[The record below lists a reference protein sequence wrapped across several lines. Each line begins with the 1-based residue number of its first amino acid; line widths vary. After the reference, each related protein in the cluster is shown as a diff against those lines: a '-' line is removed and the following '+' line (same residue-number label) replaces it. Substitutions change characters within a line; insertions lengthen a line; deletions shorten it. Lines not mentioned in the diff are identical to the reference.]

1 MATAGG
7 TMNEQRTV
15 IRRKAAPRPPSV
27 STPTGELSLFAT
39 VPLGAEELAA
49 GELKRIGA
57 QSVAATKGGV
67 NFRGNHAL
75 LYRSLLQLRTV
86 SRVLV
91 QLGQFPCSSPQDLY
105 EGIRALPWT
114 DLLTPA
120 MTLAVDCTLRDS
132 VITHSHF
139 AALKAKD
146 AIVDLLRDATGSR
159 PNIDTKSPD
168 LRVNLHISR
177 NHCTVS
183 LDASGEPLDRRGWRL
198 DRNDAPL
205 RETLAAAIML
215 HTGWDGSVP
224 LLDPMCGSG
233 TLLLEGTSLALQKPA
248 GADRQFGL
256 MRWHDFDRRLW
267 NSVLQE
273 ELAKTASTLPV
284 PVLGFDRDP
293 RAIIACRENARRAG
307 IEYAISFDR
316 KPFEEAEPCG
326 HEGILVMNPPYGV
339 RMGDRTALAEQYRKI
354 GEVFKRRF
362 TGWTAYLLA
371 GDLEL
376 ARLVGL
382 KPSRRFVLFNGP
394 LECRL
399 LKYELY

>member
-1 MATAGG
+1 MT
-7 TMNEQRTV
+7 EQRA
-15 IRRKAAPRPPSV
+15 IHRRKGNAVRPASDH
-27 STPTGELSLFAT
+27 LKLFAT
-39 VPLGAEELAA
+39 VPLGAEELTAA
-49 GELKRIGA
+49 ELNRLEAG
-57 QSVAATKGGV
+57 QVQATRGGV
-67 NFRGNHAL
+67 FFSGDRTM
-75 LYRSLLQLRTV
+75 LYRSLLQLRTA

-91 QLGQFPCSSPQDLY
+91 QLAQFPCSTPQELY
-105 EGIRALPWT
+105 DNIRALPWQER
-114 DLLTPA
+114 LTPN

-132 VITHSHF
+132 GITHSHF

-146 AIVDLLRDATGSR
+146 AIVDLLRDHTGSR
-159 PNIDTKSPD
+159 PSVDTKSPD
-168 LRVNLHISR
+168 LRINLHIAK

-205 RETLAAAIML
+205 RETLAAAIMW
-215 HTGWDGSVP
+215 HTGWDGTVP

-233 TLLLEGTSLALQKPA
+233 TLLLEGTSMALQQPA
-248 GADRQFGL
+248 GAGRSFGL
-256 MRWHDFDRRLW
+256 MRWRDFDKRLW
-267 NSVLQE
+267 EQVLRTEQAKAQE
-273 ELAKTASTLPV
+273 SLAV

-293 RAIIACRENARRAG
+293 MAVIACRENARRAG
-307 IEYAISFDR
+307 LAYNIAFDR

-326 HEGILVMNPPYGV
+326 HQGILVMNPPYGV
-339 RMGDRTALAEQYRKI
+339 RMGHKGELEQLYRKI

>member
-1 MATAGG
+1 
-7 TMNEQRTV
+7 MNESSTV
-15 IRRKAAPRPPSV
+15 IRRKGAAAVAASRP
-27 STPTGELSLFAT
+27 LALFAT
-39 VPLGAEELAA
+39 VALGVEELTA
-49 GELKRIGA
+49 GELQRLGA
-57 QSVAATKGGV
+57 SEIQMVRGGV
-67 NFRGNHAL
+67 SFSGDRRI
-75 LYRSLLQLRTV
+75 LYRSLMRLRTA

-91 QLGQFPCSSPQDLY
+91 QLGSFPCGSPQELY
-105 EGIRALPWT
+105 DGIRSLPWT
-114 DLLTPA
+114 ELLTPA

-132 VITHSHF
+132 AITHSHF

-159 PNIDTKSPD
+159 PNIETKAPD
-168 LRVNLHISR
+168 LRVNLHIAKNR
-177 NHCTVS
+177 ATVS
-183 LDASGEPLDRRGWRL
+183 LDASGAPLDRRGWRL

-233 TLLLEGTSLALQKPA
+233 TLLLEGAAMALGQPA
-248 GADRQFGL
+248 GGGREFGL
-256 MRWHDFDRRLW
+256 MRWRDFDRRLW
-267 NSVLQE
+267 ERLLQE
-273 ELAKTASTLPV
+273 EQAAAASSLTV
-284 PVLGFDRDP
+284 PVLGYDRDP

-307 IEYAISFDR
+307 LEYAISFDR
-316 KPFEEAEPCG
+316 RPFEDTEPCG
-326 HEGILVMNPPYGV
+326 HQGVLVMNPPYGV
-339 RMGDRTALAEQYRKI
+339 RMGDKSELEALYRKI

-382 KPSRRFVLFNGP
+382 KPARRFVLFNGP

>member
-1 MATAGG
+1 MSETA
-7 TMNEQRTV
+7 TV
-15 IRRKAAPRPPSV
+15 IRRKGAAAVAASRP
-27 STPTGELSLFAT
+27 LHLFAT
-39 VPLGAEELAA
+39 VALGVEELTAAELQRLGASEIQVV
-49 GELKRIGA
+49 R
-57 QSVAATKGGV
+57 GGV
-67 NFRGNHAL
+67 GFGGDRRI
-75 LYRSLLQLRTV
+75 LYRSLLRLRTA

-91 QLGQFPCSSPQDLY
+91 QLGSFPCASSQELY
-105 EGIRALPWT
+105 DGMRSLPWT
-114 DLLTPA
+114 ELLTPA

-132 VITHSHF
+132 AITHSHF

-159 PNIDTKSPD
+159 PNIETKAPD
-168 LRVNLHISR
+168 LRVNLHIAKNR
-177 NHCTVS
+177 ATVS
-183 LDASGEPLDRRGWRL
+183 LDASGAPLDRRGWRL

-224 LLDPMCGSG
+224 LMDPMCGSG
-233 TLLLEGTSLALQKPA
+233 TLLLEGAAMALGQPA
-248 GADRQFGL
+248 GGGREFGL
-256 MRWHDFDRRLW
+256 MRWRDFDRRLW
-267 NSVLQE
+267 ERLLQE
-273 ELAKTASTLPV
+273 EQAAAASSLTV

-293 RAIIACRENARRAG
+293 KAIIACRENARRAG
-307 IEYAISFDR
+307 LEYAISFDR
-316 KPFEEAEPCG
+316 RPFEDTEPCG
-326 HEGILVMNPPYGV
+326 HQGVLVMNPPYGV
-339 RMGDRTALAEQYRKI
+339 RMGDKSELEGLYRKI

-362 TGWTAYLLA
+362 TSWTAYLLA

-382 KPSRRFVLFNGP
+382 KPARRFVLFNGP

>member
-1 MATAGG
+1 MSETS
-7 TMNEQRTV
+7 TV
-15 IRRKAAPRPPSV
+15 IRRKGAAAVAASRPL
-27 STPTGELSLFAT
+27 ELFAT
-39 VPLGAEELAA
+39 VALGVEELTAAELQRLGASDIQVV
-49 GELKRIGA
+49 R
-57 QSVAATKGGV
+57 GGV
-67 NFRGNHAL
+67 GFGGDRRI
-75 LYRSLLQLRTV
+75 LYRSLLRLRTA

-91 QLGQFPCSSPQDLY
+91 QLGSFPCASPQELY
-105 EGIRALPWT
+105 DGMRTLPWT
-114 DLLTPA
+114 ELLTPA

-132 VITHSHF
+132 AITHSHF

-159 PNIDTKSPD
+159 PNIETKAPD
-168 LRVNLHISR
+168 LRVNLHIAKNR
-177 NHCTVS
+177 ATVS
-183 LDASGEPLDRRGWRL
+183 LDASGAPLDRRGWRL

-233 TLLLEGTSLALQKPA
+233 TLLLEGAAMALGQPA
-248 GADRQFGL
+248 GSGREFGL
-256 MRWHDFDRRLW
+256 MRWRDFDRRLW
-267 NSVLQE
+267 ERLLQE
-273 ELAKTASTLPV
+273 ERAAAASSLTV

-293 RAIIACRENARRAG
+293 QAVIACRENARRAG
-307 IEYAISFDR
+307 LEYAVSFDR
-316 KPFEEAEPCG
+316 RPFEETEPCG
-326 HEGILVMNPPYGV
+326 HQGVLVMNPPYGV
-339 RMGDRTALAEQYRKI
+339 RMGDKTELEALYRKI

-382 KPSRRFVLFNGP
+382 KPARRFVLFNGP

>member
-1 MATAGG
+1 
-7 TMNEQRTV
+7 
-15 IRRKAAPRPPSV
+15 
-27 STPTGELSLFAT
+27 
-39 VPLGAEELAA
+39 
-49 GELKRIGA
+49 
-57 QSVAATKGGV
+57 
-67 NFRGNHAL
+67 
-75 LYRSLLQLRTV
+75 
-86 SRVLV
+86 
-91 QLGQFPCSSPQDLY
+91 
-105 EGIRALPWT
+105 
-114 DLLTPA
+114 
-120 MTLAVDCTLRDS
+120 
-132 VITHSHF
+132 
-139 AALKAKD
+139 
-146 AIVDLLRDATGSR
+146 
-159 PNIDTKSPD
+159 
-168 LRVNLHISR
+168 
-177 NHCTVS
+177 
-183 LDASGEPLDRRGWRL
+183 
-198 DRNDAPL
+198 
-205 RETLAAAIML
+205 
-215 HTGWDGSVP
+215 
-224 LLDPMCGSG
+224 
-233 TLLLEGTSLALQKPA
+233 
-248 GADRQFGL
+248 

-267 NSVLQE
+267 SSVLQE

>member
-1 MATAGG
+1 MTE
-7 TMNEQRTV
+7 TTTV
-15 IRRKAAPRPPSV
+15 IRRKGAAAVAASRPL
-27 STPTGELSLFAT
+27 ELFAT
-39 VPLGAEELAA
+39 VALGVEELTA
-49 GELKRIGA
+49 GELQRLGA
-57 QSVAATKGGV
+57 TDIQVVRGGV
-67 NFRGNHAL
+67 SFGGDRRI
-75 LYRSLLQLRTV
+75 LYRSLLRLRTA

-91 QLGQFPCSSPQDLY
+91 QLGSFSCASPQELY
-105 EGIRALPWT
+105 DGMRTLPWT
-114 DLLTPA
+114 ELLTPA

-132 VITHSHF
+132 AITHSHF

-159 PNIDTKSPD
+159 PNIETKTPD
-168 LRVNLHISR
+168 LRVNLHIAKNR
-177 NHCTVS
+177 ATVS
-183 LDASGEPLDRRGWRL
+183 LDASGAPLDRRGWRL

-233 TLLLEGTSLALQKPA
+233 TLLLEGAAMALGQPA
-248 GADRQFGL
+248 GGGREFGL
-256 MRWHDFDRRLW
+256 MRWRDFDRRLW
-267 NSVLQE
+267 ERLLQE
-273 ELAKTASTLPV
+273 ERAAAASSLTV

-293 RAIIACRENARRAG
+293 QAIIACRENARRAG
-307 IEYAISFDR
+307 LEYAVSFDR
-316 KPFEEAEPCG
+316 RPFEETEPCG
-326 HEGILVMNPPYGV
+326 HQGVLVMNPPYGV
-339 RMGDRTALAEQYRKI
+339 RMGDKTELEALYRKI

-382 KPSRRFVLFNGP
+382 KPARRFVLFNGP

>member
-1 MATAGG
+1 MTE
-7 TMNEQRTV
+7 TSTV
-15 IRRKAAPRPPSV
+15 IRRKGAAAVAASRS
-27 STPTGELSLFAT
+27 LDLFAT
-39 VPLGAEELAA
+39 VALGVEELTA
-49 GELKRIGA
+49 GELQRLGA
-57 QSVAATKGGV
+57 SDINVVRGGV
-67 NFRGNHAL
+67 SFGGDRRI
-75 LYRSLLQLRTV
+75 LYRSLLRLRTA

-91 QLGQFPCSSPQDLY
+91 QLGSFPCASPQELY
-105 EGIRALPWT
+105 DGMRTLPWT
-114 DLLTPA
+114 ELLTPA

-132 VITHSHF
+132 AITHSHF

-159 PNIDTKSPD
+159 PNIETKAPD
-168 LRVNLHISR
+168 LRVNLHIAKNR
-177 NHCTVS
+177 ATVS
-183 LDASGEPLDRRGWRL
+183 LDASGAPLDRRGWRL
-198 DRNDAPL
+198 DRNEAPL

-233 TLLLEGTSLALQKPA
+233 TLLLEGAAMALGQPA
-248 GADRQFGL
+248 GGGREFGL
-256 MRWHDFDRRLW
+256 MRWRDFDRRLW
-267 NSVLQE
+267 ERLLQE
-273 ELAKTASTLPV
+273 ERAAAASSLNV

-293 RAIIACRENARRAG
+293 KAIIACRENARRAG
-307 IEYAISFDR
+307 LEYAISFDR
-316 KPFEEAEPCG
+316 RPFEETEPCG
-326 HEGILVMNPPYGV
+326 HQGVLVMNPPYGV
-339 RMGDRTALAEQYRKI
+339 RMGDRSELEALYRKI

-382 KPSRRFVLFNGP
+382 KPARRFVLFNGP

>member
-1 MATAGG
+1 MSETS
-7 TMNEQRTV
+7 TV
-15 IRRKAAPRPPSV
+15 IRRKGAAAVAASRP
-27 STPTGELSLFAT
+27 LALFAT
-39 VPLGAEELAA
+39 VALGVEELTA
-49 GELKRIGA
+49 GELQRLGA
-57 QSVAATKGGV
+57 SEIQVVRGGV
-67 NFRGNHAL
+67 SFSGDRRT
-75 LYRSLLQLRTV
+75 LYRSLLRLRTA

-91 QLGQFPCSSPQDLY
+91 QLGSFPCASPQELY
-105 EGIRALPWT
+105 DGIRALPWT
-114 DLLTPA
+114 ELLTTA

-132 VITHSHF
+132 AITHSHF

-146 AIVDLLRDATGSR
+146 AIVDLLRDTTGSR
-159 PNIDTKSPD
+159 PNIETKAPD
-168 LRVNLHISR
+168 LRVNLHIAKNR
-177 NHCTVS
+177 ATVS
-183 LDASGEPLDRRGWRL
+183 LDASGAPLDRRGWRL

-233 TLLLEGTSLALQKPA
+233 TLLLEGAAMALGQPA
-248 GADRQFGL
+248 GGGREFGL
-256 MRWHDFDRRLW
+256 MRWRDFDRRLW
-267 NSVLQE
+267 ERLLQE
-273 ELAKTASTLPV
+273 EQAAAASSLTV

-293 RAIIACRENARRAG
+293 KSIIACRENARRAG
-307 IEYAISFDR
+307 LEYAISFDR
-316 KPFEEAEPCG
+316 RPFEDTEPCG
-326 HEGILVMNPPYGV
+326 HQGVLVMNPPYGV
-339 RMGDRTALAEQYRKI
+339 RMGDKSELEGLYRKI
-354 GEVFKRRF
+354 GEIFKRRF

-382 KPSRRFVLFNGP
+382 KPARRFVLFNGP

>member
-1 MATAGG
+1 MTE
-7 TMNEQRTV
+7 TSTV
-15 IRRKAAPRPPSV
+15 IRRKGAAAVAASRPL
-27 STPTGELSLFAT
+27 ELFAT
-39 VPLGAEELAA
+39 VALGVEELTA
-49 GELKRIGA
+49 GELQRLGA
-57 QSVAATKGGV
+57 TDIQVVRGGV
-67 NFRGNHAL
+67 SFGGDRRI
-75 LYRSLLQLRTV
+75 LYRSLLRLRTA
-86 SRVLV
+86 SRVLQ
-91 QLGQFPCSSPQDLY
+91 QLGSFSCASPQELY
-105 EGIRALPWT
+105 DGMRTLPWT
-114 DLLTPA
+114 ELLTPA

-132 VITHSHF
+132 AITHSHF

-159 PNIDTKSPD
+159 PNIETKTPD
-168 LRVNLHISR
+168 LRVNLHIAKNR
-177 NHCTVS
+177 ATVS
-183 LDASGEPLDRRGWRL
+183 LDASGAPLDRRGWRL

-233 TLLLEGTSLALQKPA
+233 TLLLEGAAMALGQPA
-248 GADRQFGL
+248 GSGREFGL
-256 MRWHDFDRRLW
+256 MRWRDFDRRLW
-267 NSVLQE
+267 ERLLQE
-273 ELAKTASTLPV
+273 ERAAAASSLTV

-293 RAIIACRENARRAG
+293 QAIIACRENARRAG
-307 IEYAISFDR
+307 LEYAVSFDR
-316 KPFEEAEPCG
+316 RPFEETEPCG
-326 HEGILVMNPPYGV
+326 HQGVLVMNPPYGV
-339 RMGDRTALAEQYRKI
+339 RMGDKTELEALYRKI

-382 KPSRRFVLFNGP
+382 KPARRFVLFNGP

>member
-1 MATAGG
+1 MSETS
-7 TMNEQRTV
+7 TV
-15 IRRKAAPRPPSV
+15 IRRKGAAAVAASRP
-27 STPTGELSLFAT
+27 LALFAT
-39 VPLGAEELAA
+39 VALGVEELTA
-49 GELKRIGA
+49 GELQRLGA
-57 QSVAATKGGV
+57 SEIQVVRGGV
-67 NFRGNHAL
+67 SFGGDRRI
-75 LYRSLLQLRTV
+75 LYRSLLRLRTA

-91 QLGQFPCSSPQDLY
+91 QLGSFPCASPQELY
-105 EGIRALPWT
+105 DGIRALSWT
-114 DLLTPA
+114 ELLTPA

-132 VITHSHF
+132 AITHSHF

-146 AIVDLLRDATGSR
+146 AIVDLLRDTTGSR
-159 PNIDTKSPD
+159 PNIETKAPD
-168 LRVNLHISR
+168 LRVNLHIAKNR
-177 NHCTVS
+177 ATVS
-183 LDASGEPLDRRGWRL
+183 LDASGAPLDRRGWRL

-233 TLLLEGTSLALQKPA
+233 TLLLEGAAMALGQPA
-248 GADRQFGL
+248 GGGREFGL
-256 MRWHDFDRRLW
+256 MRWRDFDRRLW
-267 NSVLQE
+267 ERLLQE
-273 ELAKTASTLPV
+273 EQAAAASSLTV

-293 RAIIACRENARRAG
+293 KSIIACRENARRAG
-307 IEYAISFDR
+307 LEYAISFDR
-316 KPFEEAEPCG
+316 RPFEDTEPCG
-326 HEGILVMNPPYGV
+326 HQGVLVMNPPYGV
-339 RMGDRTALAEQYRKI
+339 RMGDKSELEGLYRKI

-382 KPSRRFVLFNGP
+382 KPARRFVLFNGP

>member
-1 MATAGG
+1 MSETS
-7 TMNEQRTV
+7 TV
-15 IRRKAAPRPPSV
+15 IRRKGAAAVAASRP
-27 STPTGELSLFAT
+27 LALFAT
-39 VPLGAEELAA
+39 VALGVEELTA
-49 GELKRIGA
+49 GELQRLGA
-57 QSVAATKGGV
+57 SEIQVVRGGV
-67 NFRGNHAL
+67 SFSGDRRT
-75 LYRSLLQLRTV
+75 LYRSLLRLRTA

-91 QLGQFPCSSPQDLY
+91 QLGSFPCASPQELY
-105 EGIRALPWT
+105 DGIRALSWT
-114 DLLTPA
+114 ELLTPA

-132 VITHSHF
+132 AITHSHF

-146 AIVDLLRDATGSR
+146 AIVDLLRDTTGSR
-159 PNIDTKSPD
+159 PNIETKAPD
-168 LRVNLHISR
+168 LRVNLHIAKNR
-177 NHCTVS
+177 ATVS
-183 LDASGEPLDRRGWRL
+183 LDASGAPLDRRGWRL

-233 TLLLEGTSLALQKPA
+233 TLLLEGAAMALGQPA
-248 GADRQFGL
+248 GGGREFGL
-256 MRWHDFDRRLW
+256 MRWRDFDRRLW
-267 NSVLQE
+267 ERLLQE
-273 ELAKTASTLPV
+273 EQAAAASSLTV

-293 RAIIACRENARRAG
+293 KSIIACRENARRAG
-307 IEYAISFDR
+307 LEYAISFDR
-316 KPFEEAEPCG
+316 RPFEDTEPCG
-326 HEGILVMNPPYGV
+326 HQGVLVMNPPYGV
-339 RMGDRTALAEQYRKI
+339 RMGDKSELEGLYRKI
-354 GEVFKRRF
+354 GEIFKRRF

-382 KPSRRFVLFNGP
+382 KPARRFVLFNGP

>member
-1 MATAGG
+1 
-7 TMNEQRTV
+7 V
-15 IRRKAAPRPPSV
+15 AASRP
-27 STPTGELSLFAT
+27 LALFAT
-39 VPLGAEELAA
+39 VALGVEELTA
-49 GELKRIGA
+49 GELQRLGA
-57 QSVAATKGGV
+57 SEIQVVRGGV
-67 NFRGNHAL
+67 SFGGDRRI
-75 LYRSLLQLRTV
+75 LYRSLLRLRTA

-91 QLGQFPCSSPQDLY
+91 QLGSFPCASPQELY
-105 EGIRALPWT
+105 DGIRALSWT
-114 DLLTPA
+114 ELLTPA

-132 VITHSHF
+132 AITHSHF

-146 AIVDLLRDATGSR
+146 AIVDLLRDTTGSR
-159 PNIDTKSPD
+159 PNIETKAPD
-168 LRVNLHISR
+168 LRVNLHIAKNR
-177 NHCTVS
+177 ATVS
-183 LDASGEPLDRRGWRL
+183 LDASGAPLDRRGWRL

-233 TLLLEGTSLALQKPA
+233 TLLLEGAAMALGQPA
-248 GADRQFGL
+248 GGGREFGL
-256 MRWHDFDRRLW
+256 MRWRDFDRRLW
-267 NSVLQE
+267 ERLLQE
-273 ELAKTASTLPV
+273 EQAAAASSLTV

-293 RAIIACRENARRAG
+293 KSIIACRENARRAG
-307 IEYAISFDR
+307 LEYAISFDR
-316 KPFEEAEPCG
+316 RPFEDTEPCG
-326 HEGILVMNPPYGV
+326 HQGVLVMNPPYGV
-339 RMGDRTALAEQYRKI
+339 RMGDKSELEGLYRKI

-382 KPSRRFVLFNGP
+382 KPARRFVLFNGP

>member
-1 MATAGG
+1 
-7 TMNEQRTV
+7 MNQSSTV
-15 IRRKAAPRPPSV
+15 IRRKPAAPVISE
-27 STPTGELSLFAT
+27 GQLQLFAT
-39 VPLGAEELAA
+39 VPLGAEELTAA
-49 GELKRIGA
+49 ELTRLEA
-57 QSVAATKGGV
+57 SQVQATRGGV
-67 NFRGNHAL
+67 FFSGDRTI
-75 LYRSLLQLRTV
+75 LYRSLLQLRTA

-91 QLGQFPCSSPQDLY
+91 QVAQFPSSTPQELY
-105 EGIRALPWT
+105 DNIRALPWQER
-114 DLLTPA
+114 LTPS

-132 VITHSHF
+132 GITHSHF

-146 AIVDLLRDATGSR
+146 AIVDLLRDQTGSR
-159 PNIDTKSPD
+159 PSVDTKSPD
-168 LRVNLHISR
+168 LRINLHIAKNR
-177 NHCTVS
+177 CTVS

-233 TLLLEGTSLALQKPA
+233 TLLLEGTSMALQQPA
-248 GADRQFGL
+248 GAGRQFGL
-256 MRWHDFDRRLW
+256 MRWRDFDKRLW
-267 NSVLQE
+267 EQVLRTEQAKAQE
-273 ELAKTASTLPV
+273 SLAV

-293 RAIIACRENARRAG
+293 MAVIACRENARRAG
-307 IEYAISFDR
+307 LAYNIAFDR

-326 HEGILVMNPPYGV
+326 HHGILVMNPPYGV
-339 RMGDRTALAEQYRKI
+339 RMGNKGELEQLYRKI

-376 ARLVGL
+376 AKLVGL

>member
-1 MATAGG
+1 MSETSA
-7 TMNEQRTV
+7 V
-15 IRRKAAPRPPSV
+15 IRRKGAAAVAASRP
-27 STPTGELSLFAT
+27 LDLFAT
-39 VPLGAEELAA
+39 VALGVEELTA
-49 GELKRIGA
+49 GELQRLGA
-57 QSVAATKGGV
+57 SDIQVVRGGV
-67 NFRGNHAL
+67 SFGGDRRI
-75 LYRSLLQLRTV
+75 LYRSLLRLRTA

-91 QLGQFPCSSPQDLY
+91 QLGSFPCASPQELY
-105 EGIRALPWT
+105 DGIRALPWT
-114 DLLTPA
+114 ELLTPA

-132 VITHSHF
+132 AITHSHF

-159 PNIDTKSPD
+159 PNIETKSPD
-168 LRVNLHISR
+168 LRANLHIAKNR
-177 NHCTVS
+177 ATVS
-183 LDASGEPLDRRGWRL
+183 LDASGAPLDRRGWRL

-233 TLLLEGTSLALQKPA
+233 TLLLEGAAMALGQPA
-248 GADRQFGL
+248 GGGREFGL
-256 MRWHDFDRRLW
+256 MRWRDFDRRLW
-267 NSVLQE
+267 ERLLQE
-273 ELAKTASTLPV
+273 EQAAAASSLTV
-284 PVLGFDRDP
+284 PVLGYDRDP
-293 RAIIACRENARRAG
+293 KAIIACRENARRAG
-307 IEYAISFDR
+307 LEYAISFDR
-316 KPFEEAEPCG
+316 RPFEETEPCG
-326 HEGILVMNPPYGV
+326 HQGVLVMNPPYGV
-339 RMGDRTALAEQYRKI
+339 RMGDKAELEALYRKI

-382 KPSRRFVLFNGP
+382 KPARRFVLFNGP

>member
-1 MATAGG
+1 MSETS
-7 TMNEQRTV
+7 TV
-15 IRRKAAPRPPSV
+15 IRRKGAAAVAASRP
-27 STPTGELSLFAT
+27 LALFAT
-39 VPLGAEELAA
+39 VALGVEELTA
-49 GELKRIGA
+49 GELQRLGA
-57 QSVAATKGGV
+57 SEIQVVRGGV
-67 NFRGNHAL
+67 SFGGDRRT
-75 LYRSLLQLRTV
+75 LYRSLLRLRTA

-91 QLGQFPCSSPQDLY
+91 QLGSFPCASPQELY
-105 EGIRALPWT
+105 DGIRALPWT
-114 DLLTPA
+114 ELLTTA

-132 VITHSHF
+132 AITHSHF

-146 AIVDLLRDATGSR
+146 AIVDLLRDTTGSR
-159 PNIDTKSPD
+159 PNIETKAPD
-168 LRVNLHISR
+168 LRVNLHIAKNR
-177 NHCTVS
+177 ATVS
-183 LDASGEPLDRRGWRL
+183 LDASGAPLDRRGWRL

-233 TLLLEGTSLALQKPA
+233 TLLLEGAAMALGQPA
-248 GADRQFGL
+248 GGGREFGL
-256 MRWHDFDRRLW
+256 MRWRDFDRRLW
-267 NSVLQE
+267 ERLLQE
-273 ELAKTASTLPV
+273 EQAAAASSLTV

-293 RAIIACRENARRAG
+293 KSIIACRENARRAG
-307 IEYAISFDR
+307 LEYAISFDR
-316 KPFEEAEPCG
+316 RPFEDTEPCG
-326 HEGILVMNPPYGV
+326 HQGVLVMNPPYGV
-339 RMGDRTALAEQYRKI
+339 RMGDKSELE
-354 GEVFKRRF
+354 GLFKRRF

-382 KPSRRFVLFNGP
+382 KPARRFVLFNGP

>member
-1 MATAGG
+1 MSD
-7 TMNEQRTV
+7 QRPV
-15 IRRKAAPRPPSV
+15 IRRKGTGSDAATRQM
-27 STPTGELSLFAT
+27 ELFAT
-39 VPLGAEELAA
+39 VPLGAEELTVA
-49 GELKRIGA
+49 ELRGLGA
-57 QSVAATKGGV
+57 VEVQMTRGGV
-67 NFRGNHAL
+67 SFRGDRRL
-75 LYRSLLQLRTV
+75 LYRSLLRLRTA

-91 QLGQFPCSSPQDLY
+91 QLGTFPCASPQELY
-105 EGIRALPWT
+105 DGVRSLPWLE
-114 DLLTPA
+114 LLTPA
-120 MTLAVDCTLRDS
+120 MTLAVDCTVRDS

-146 AIVDLLRDATGSR
+146 AIVDLLRERSGSR
-159 PNIDTKSPD
+159 PSIDTKSPD
-168 LRVNLHISR
+168 LRVNLHIAKNR
-177 NHCTVS
+177 ATVS
-183 LDASGEPLDRRGWRL
+183 LDACTEPLDRRGWRL

-205 RETLAAAIML
+205 RETLAAAVML

-233 TLLLEGTSLALQKPA
+233 TLLLEGAAIALGRPA
-248 GADRQFGL
+248 GAGREFGL
-256 MRWHDFDRRLW
+256 MRWRDFDRRLW
-267 NSVLQE
+267 EQVTRDEQAAVREGLS
-273 ELAKTASTLPV
+273 V

-293 RAIIACRENARRAG
+293 RTIIASRENARRAG
-307 IEYAISFDR
+307 LEYNVSFDR
-316 KPFEEAEPCG
+316 RPFEESEPCG
-326 HEGILVMNPPYGV
+326 HQGVLVMNPPYGV
-339 RMGDRTALAEQYRKI
+339 RMGDRSELEALYRKI

-376 ARLVGL
+376 AKLIGL